1 MTKKLLLVDFENI
14 QDVDLSAFD
23 NSFHIVI
30 FVGASQK
37 TLPTNLVIKNQKL
50 GSRLEWKQV
59 EGNGKNALD
68 LCIAYELGKIFE
80 KEPQAECIILSK
92 DKGFKPLL
100 DDLKKKSRNCKRIE
114 SLPEHKPADKSST
127 LPAAKKVQK

>member
-1 MTKKLLLVDFENI
+1 M
-14 QDVDLSAFD
+14 
-23 NSFHIVI
+23 
-30 FVGASQK
+30 SQK
-37 TLPTNLVIKNQKL
+37 TIPTRLVIKNQRL

-80 KEPQAECIILSK
+80 QEPKAECVILSK

-114 SLPEHKPADKSST
+114 SLQEMAAPDKP
-127 LPAAKKVQK
+127 PAPKKAGK